1 MSDCAVLGCKPEP
14 GASVHCLPKN
24 PALRQ
29 KWMDFINGHR
39 SSRPS
44 NTEAAA
50 LCLRADVACQCSLP
64 AIRTVGTQL
73 SERRLVC
80 SRSVG
85 VQTKLPSAGAGV
97 GAAETRPAEQSKGGI
112 VSASQKAPPSPP
124 ITWTQPEIEDD
135 DHYVTVEESGETVSS
150 ESNGVAE
157 WLCPLCQKGQADRS
171 SLSRHLTEQHSVLP
185 SCVDKLLDIVVLKQ
199 AASGGETDKGAQ
211 KSADAESSQL
221 KHAEDI
227 SSDPC
232 QCSESSDATQ
242 TPGDKE
248 MEEERIMEE
257 EGDEAEPEAEGN
269 QLTGAKQ
276 QNATE
281 NAEIPDS
288 SEPSVSKNGVPA
300 ENNTQSF
307 KCNAC
312 LETFPSRTALS
323 VHYNSASHIQKMTTG
338 SAKQIGEND
347 PQTPSVPVLS
357 RPYISNKPYQ
367 CAICRVSYNHAITL
381 ESHMKS
387 VLHQSRSRNAG
398 IAAQAANGA
407 AVAASLGSSTTTAP
421 NDAVTTSA
429 SGTTQLVTTT
439 NCAAPGTLMVTTT
452 KDGEQIQTSQVA
464 PSLLT
469 SPVASAQAVSAFLTL
484 LTSSPSTLSHSLLP
498 SLFAAGAAS
507 GATVPQLVPQPQ
519 MVMPLILNGLQAQT
533 QQHQENQQGQL
544 LTQCVPFVGLSTGQQ
559 ALLTQRLSSLQ
570 NQWPS
575 AGAPVSAQSCLEEQN
590 QAIKCESE
598 RNRQDSEETVKEKV
612 SDQVKDITGDN
623 WTTENIKTEKLKEE
637 DSKELAQCPNIES
650 KVKVENSED
659 NGKAHRDSTTDGDS
673 STNQLDLEGD
683 KAASL
688 NLSPAGTEKSLR
700 SKNLS
705 PSASVPSNS
714 SLSPV
719 NLNLT
724 LSPDSTPRKSQSGTS
739 PCGSLGTPKSS
750 PITDALTNN
759 QTRSHCNAVG
769 SVQPD
774 LPVLSEF
781 QSEVLWAFFE
791 SRSEADAASPPH
803 EDCEALGREVGLSE
817 EEVRRWL
824 SQARHAKQRQR
835 AAEHLQSLVGFTR
848 HGQSS
853 DNDYDDEESSLIIAE
868 GEDETEATGSQAID
882 LSSTRGKHRQRD
894 LGKEGQGD
902 SCLTSDSE
910 NEVYTSVIVSD
921 EESQN
926 GSLREGPESP
936 AKDEA
941 QCEVSGDK
949 GSVGGKVLRSTT
961 VFLSDAE
968 DEYEDEEGGGGQRA
982 KRKKRK
988 GEFERDEVEV
998 KKERQDPDVDL
1009 ELEAQGDP
1017 PSSLSHNMDHPE
1029 IPAGALHSL
1038 PLSLAPFS
1046 TQFLSPYV
1054 LSLTPSVIGDGSKV
1068 PVFPNPPNITRF
1080 SSSLLSQSLS
1090 SHNQT
1095 SHYLSNGDDYE
1106 SALDLSMGK
1115 NSKSVSSSS
1124 SLADKIEVQK
1134 GQLLD
1139 GLGLRPTSKGLVVV
1153 QVKPESVTATPS
1165 INSSMSLVNCNNMTK
1180 SSIYM
1185 RTAEKMN
1192 SALLERERE
1201 REREKEREQEQQQ
1214 QQRKSKGKRYRD
1226 MRRSRTI
1233 IQAEQLDILY
1243 GCYFKDPNPGKHEF
1257 EQISEWVHLP
1267 KKVVQIWFQ
1276 NMRARE
1282 RKGEVRFISDG
1293 TLAAVGKPLIK
1304 FTWPLSKP
1312 IFSNKPPSNNT
1323 GYIATTP
1330 IVRTLMKTER
1340 EPVKE
1345 LGKPTVVKK
1354 MTPVPIKPKELV
1366 SSTTVS
1372 TVSSSASAVPK
1383 TKLETTSNIT
1393 MVKVSPKVNTP
1404 VLLTPPKD
1412 PVPIAPRPAHKRK
1425 LEEESEEEK
1434 TDEEKDNEN
1443 EMDGPGS
1450 TNRMVPKLPTTPI
1463 NNRPP
1468 SAAAMPQKQNGL
1480 NYWTPKVPIK
1490 INTLSREQLA
1500 LPTHPPARTIPPPP
1514 TPSIA
1519 PVSPNTPSS
1528 AKVASPSSPVVAKS
1542 SPTESRFL
1550 PHSSSRRPRTHLSC
1564 LQLSI
1569 LQSCYETCA
1578 HPNAME
1584 CEAIGTELNLP
1595 LKVVQIW
1602 FQNTRAKEKRWRLQ
1616 QEKMS
1621 PLSGGK
1627 VDMSSGSYLQYNA
1640 LKANRPILPKPV
1652 QLTVTEPPASPVPGQ
1667 PVPKETLTGRCDAC
1681 NVSFESRAAARA
1693 HVFSPRHLATLRTT
1707 NFGQPTTLVN
1717 KNGTGNGGPGSAVP
1731 GPHVPHSAPVT
1742 SSGAGSGG
1750 ERVIDSPPPT
1760 ATSNS

>member
-1 MSDCAVLGCKPEP
+1 M
-14 GASVHCLPKN
+14 
-24 PALRQ
+24 
-29 KWMDFINGHR
+29 I
-39 SSRPS
+39 
-44 NTEAAA
+44 
-50 LCLRADVACQCSLP
+50 
-64 AIRTVGTQL
+64 
-73 SERRLVC
+73 
-80 SRSVG
+80 
-85 VQTKLPSAGAGV
+85 SAGHQAKV
-97 GAAETRPAEQSKGGI
+97 YNQQVKVYFYLGGC
-112 VSASQKAPPSPP
+112 SSSL
-124 ITWTQPEIEDD
+124 DL
-135 DHYVTVEESGETVSS
+135 EESGETVST

-157 WLCPLCQKGQADRS
+157 WLCPLCQKGQTDRS
-171 SLSRHLTEQHSVLP
+171 SLSLHLTEQHSVLP
-185 SCVDKLLDIVVLKQ
+185 SCVDKLLDIAVLKQ
-199 AASGGETDKGAQ
+199 CASGGEKDKSSL
-211 KSADAESSQL
+211 KSLGAESSQL
-221 KHAEDI
+221 KHAEDVR
-227 SSDPC
+227 SDPC
-232 QCSESSDATQ
+232 QSSESSDATQ
-242 TPGDKE
+242 TLGDKE
-248 MEEERIMEE
+248 MEKARIMER
-257 EGDEAEPEAEGN
+257 EGGKAEPEPEEEGN
-269 QLTGAKQ
+269 QLTGA
-276 QNATE
+276 TE
-281 NAEIPDS
+281 NIEIPDA
-288 SEPSVSKNGVPA
+288 SEKSVGKNGVPA
-300 ENNTQSF
+300 DNNTQSF

-312 LETFPSRTALS
+312 LETFPGKTALK
-323 VHYNSASHIQKMTTG
+323 VHYNSASHIQRMTSG
-338 SAKQIGEND
+338 SAKQGGDID
-347 PQTPSVPVLS
+347 PPSVPVLP

-367 CAICRVSYNHAITL
+367 CATCRVSYNHAITL

-387 VLHQSRSRNAG
+387 VLHQTRSRNAG
-398 IAAQAANGA
+398 IVAHAANS
-407 AVAASLGSSTTTAP
+407 AVDAASLGGTATSAL
-421 NDAVTTSA
+421 NTVVTTSG
-429 SGTTQLVTTT
+429 SGTSQLVTTT
-439 NCAAPGTLMVTTT
+439 NCAAPGTVMVTTS

-498 SLFAAGAAS
+498 SLFAASAAPGAA
-507 GATVPQLVPQPQ
+507 VPQLVPQPQ

-533 QQHQENQQGQL
+533 QQHQDNQQGQL
-544 LTQCVPFVGLSTGQQ
+544 LTQCVPFVGLSTAQQ
-559 ALLTQRLSSLQ
+559 ALLTQRLNSLQ

-575 AGAPVSAQSCLEEQN
+575 AGVPTNIQPCLEERKQTT
-590 QAIKCESE
+590 KCEREQE
-598 RNRQDSEETVKEKV
+598 RQGSDETVEEKF
-612 SDQVKDITGDN
+612 SDQIKDRNN
-623 WTTENIKTEKLKEE
+623 WTTENIKTDKLED
-637 DSKELAQCPNIES
+637 DSKYSAQFPNIES
-650 KVKVENSED
+650 KAKVENNGD
-659 NGKAHRDSTTDGDS
+659 NGKALGDSTTDGDS
-673 STNQLDLEGD
+673 LTNQLDLEGD

-688 NLSPAGTEKSLR
+688 CLSPAGTDKSLR
-700 SKNLS
+700 NKNLS

-714 SLSPV
+714 SLSPL

-724 LSPDSTPRKSQSGTS
+724 LSPDSTPQKSQSGTS

-750 PITDALTNN
+750 PSTNALTNN
-759 QTRSHCNAVG
+759 QTRPHCNAMG
-769 SVQPD
+769 SIYPD

-835 AAEHLQSLVGFTR
+835 ATELEHLRRLAGFTG
-848 HGQSS
+848 HAQSS

-868 GEDETEATGSQAID
+868 GDDDVEASGSQAID
-882 LSSTRGKHRQRD
+882 LSSTRGKRRQKD
-894 LGKEGQGD
+894 LGREGQGD

-941 QCEVSGDK
+941 QWEVHGDK
-949 GSVGGKVLRSTT
+949 GSAGGKVLRSTT

-968 DEYEDEEGGGGQRA
+968 DEYEDEEGGGAQRA

-1009 ELEAQGDP
+1009 ELDAQGDP
-1017 PSSLSHNMDHPE
+1017 PSSQSHAE
-1029 IPAGALHSL
+1029 IPTSALHSL

-1054 LSLTPSVIGDGSKV
+1054 LSLTPTVVDGSKV
-1068 PVFPNPPNITRF
+1068 PIFPNPPTITRF

-1090 SHNQT
+1090 SHSQS
-1095 SHYLSNGDDYE
+1095 SHYLSNGGDCE

-1115 NSKSVSSSS
+1115 NNSKSASSSS
-1124 SLADKIEVQK
+1124 SLADKIAAQK

-1153 QVKPESVTATPS
+1153 QVKPEPITSMS
-1165 INSSMSLVNCNNMTK
+1165 SSNSSMSLVNCNNMTK

-1185 RTAEKMN
+1185 RAAEKMN
-1192 SALLERERE
+1192 ATLLE
-1201 REREKEREQEQQQ
+1201 REREKEREQEQ

-1312 IFSNKPPSNNT
+1312 IFSNKPAPNNT
-1323 GYIATTP
+1323 GCITTAP
-1330 IVRTLMKTER
+1330 IVRTLIKTER
-1340 EPVKE
+1340 EPVKD
-1345 LGKPTVVKK
+1345 LGKPAVVKK
-1354 MTPVPIKPKELV
+1354 IAPVPIKPKEVV
-1366 SSTTVS
+1366 SSTNVS
-1372 TVSSSASAVPK
+1372 PVSSSTTAVPK
-1383 TKLETTSNIT
+1383 TKLETTSNVT
-1393 MVKVSPKVNTP
+1393 MVKVAPKVNTP
-1404 VLLTPPKD
+1404 VLLAPPKD
-1412 PVPIAPRPAHKRK
+1412 PIPIAPRPAQKRK

-1434 TDEEKDNEN
+1434 TDEEKDSEN
-1443 EMDGPGS
+1443 EMGPGLGV

-1463 NNRPP
+1463 HNRPP
-1468 SAAAMPQKQNGL
+1468 ATTVVPQKQNGL

-1500 LPTHPPARTIPPPP
+1500 LPTHTSPRTIPPPP

-1528 AKVASPSSPVVAKS
+1528 AKVASPSTPVVAKS
-1542 SPTESRFL
+1542 SPTESSFL

-1652 QLTVTEPPASPVPGQ
+1652 QLTVTEPQASPMAGQ

-1681 NVSFESRAAARA
+1681 NISFESRAAARA

-1717 KNGTGNGGPGSAVP
+1717 KNGTGNGGPGSVVP
-1731 GPHVPHSAPVT
+1731 GSQVPHSTLVT
-1742 SSGAGSGG
+1742 SSG
-1750 ERVIDSPPPT
+1750 EMVIESPPPT

>member
-1 MSDCAVLGCKPEP
+1 M
-14 GASVHCLPKN
+14 
-24 PALRQ
+24 Q
-29 KWMDFINGHR
+29 
-39 SSRPS
+39 
-44 NTEAAA
+44 
-50 LCLRADVACQCSLP
+50 
-64 AIRTVGTQL
+64 
-73 SERRLVC
+73 
-80 SRSVG
+80 
-85 VQTKLPSAGAGV
+85 
-97 GAAETRPAEQSKGGI
+97 
-112 VSASQKAPPSPP
+112 
-124 ITWTQPEIEDD
+124 
-135 DHYVTVEESGETVSS
+135 EESGETVSS
-150 ESNGVAE
+150 ESNGVAD
-157 WLCPLCQKGQADRS
+157 WLCPLCQQGQTDKS
-171 SLSRHLTEQHSVLP
+171 SLSLHLTEQHSVLP
-185 SCVDKLLDIVVLKQ
+185 SCVDRLLDIAVLKQ
-199 AASGGETDKGAQ
+199 AGSGAKVDKGAQ
-211 KSADAESSQL
+211 KSSDAEYQQL
-221 KHAEDI
+221 KYTEVI
-227 SSDPC
+227 GLDPC
-232 QCSESSDATQ
+232 QSSETSETIQALA
-242 TPGDKE
+242 DKE
-248 MEEERIMEE
+248 MEEERINEQEGGEVESESEE
-257 EGDEAEPEAEGN
+257 ARMQIAG
-269 QLTGAKQ
+269 TKQ

-281 NAEIPDS
+281 NTEITDFI
-288 SEPSVSKNGVPA
+288 EKSVANNDVLA

-312 LETFPSRTALS
+312 LESFTSRTALC
-323 VHYNSASHIQKMTTG
+323 VHYNSASHIQRMTSG
-338 SAKQIGEND
+338 SAKQGVVSD
-347 PQTPSVPVLS
+347 PQASSVPVLS
-357 RPYISNKPYQ
+357 RPYITNKPYQ

-387 VLHQSRSRNAG
+387 VLHQTRSRNAG
-398 IAAQAANGA
+398 IVAHAANN
-407 AVAASLGSSTTTAP
+407 AVAPAGVGSSTTSAT
-421 NDAVTTSA
+421 NAVVNTSG
-429 SGTTQLVTTT
+429 SGTSQLVTTT
-439 NCAAPGTLMVTTT
+439 NCAAAAGTVMMTTT
-452 KDGEQIQTSQVA
+452 KEGEQIQTSQVA

-484 LTSSPSTLSHSLLP
+484 LTSSPNTLSHPLLP
-498 SLFAAGAAS
+498 SLFTTGGAPAA
-507 GATVPQLVPQPQ
+507 TTPQLVPQPQ

-544 LTQCVPFVGLSTGQQ
+544 LTQCVPFVGLSTTQQ
-559 ALLTQRLSSLQ
+559 AVLTQRLNSLQ

-575 AGAPVSAQSCLEEQN
+575 AGLPTNTQPSSEEQK
-590 QAIKCESE
+590 QALKCEKEQE
-598 RNRQDSEETVKEKV
+598 RKDSEETIQERV
-612 SDQVKDITGDN
+612 SAQIKDRDN
-623 WTTENIKTEKLKEE
+623 WATENIKQEKPKEK
-637 DSKELAQCPNIES
+637 DGKEFSQCPNIES
-650 KVKVENSED
+650 KVKVENNED
-659 NGKAHRDSTTDGDS
+659 CGKAHGDSTTDGDS
-673 STNQLDLEGD
+673 STDHLDLEGD

-688 NLSPAGTEKSLR
+688 NLSPVGTEKSLHT
-700 SKNLS
+700 NNVS

-724 LSPDSTPRKSQSGTS
+724 LSPDSTPQKSQSGTS
-739 PCGSLGTPKSS
+739 PHGCFGTPKSS
-750 PITDALTNN
+750 PNKHALTCN
-759 QTRSHCNAVG
+759 QTQSHFNTMGAIY
-769 SVQPD
+769 PD

-817 EEVRRWL
+817 EEVRQWL
-824 SQARHAKQRQR
+824 SQARHAKQRQK
-835 AAEHLQSLVGFTR
+835 AADSEHLPGLTM
-848 HGQSS
+848 HAQSS

-868 GEDETEATGSQAID
+868 GEDDAEASGSQAID
-882 LSSTRGKHRQRD
+882 LSSTSRKRRQRD
-894 LGKEGQGD
+894 FGRDCQGD

-910 NEVYTSVIVSD
+910 NEVYTSVIMSD

-926 GSLREGPESP
+926 GSFREGPESP
-936 AKDEA
+936 DKAEA
-941 QCEVSGDK
+941 QRETHCDK

-968 DEYEDEEGGGGQRA
+968 DEYEDEESGGCQKA

-988 GEFERDEVEV
+988 GDFERDDMEI
-998 KKERQDPDVDL
+998 KKERQDSDVDL

-1017 PSSLSHNMDHPE
+1017 PSSQSHSVDHCE
-1029 IPAGALHSL
+1029 IPTSALHSL
-1038 PLSLAPFS
+1038 PLSLTPFS
-1046 TQFLSPYV
+1046 TRFLSPYV
-1054 LSLTPSVIGDGSKV
+1054 LSVSPSVVGDGNKL
-1068 PVFPNPPNITRF
+1068 PVFPSPPIITRF

-1090 SHNQT
+1090 SHNQP
-1095 SHYLSNGDDYE
+1095 SHYLSNGGDCE

-1115 NSKSVSSSS
+1115 NNSKSASSST
-1124 SLADKIEVQK
+1124 LADKIAAQK

-1153 QVKPESVTATPS
+1153 QVKPESLAGMPS
-1165 INSSMSLVNCNNMTK
+1165 SNSSMGLVNCNNMTK
-1180 SSIYM
+1180 SSIYV
-1185 RTAEKMN
+1185 RAAEKMN
-1192 SALLERERE
+1192 ATLLERERE
-1201 REREKEREQEQQQ
+1201 NEREKEKEREQEQ

-1312 IFSNKPPSNNT
+1312 IFSNKPASNNT
-1323 GYIATTP
+1323 GCVTATP
-1330 IVRTLMKTER
+1330 IVRTPLKTE
-1340 EPVKE
+1340 KE
-1345 LGKPTVVKK
+1345 LGKPPVMKK
-1354 MTPVPIKPKELV
+1354 ITPVPIKPKELV
-1366 SSTTVS
+1366 SSTVVS
-1372 TVSSSASAVPK
+1372 PVSSSASAVPK
-1383 TKLETTSNIT
+1383 TKLETTSNVT
-1393 MVKVSPKVNTP
+1393 MVKVAPKVNTP
-1404 VLLTPPKD
+1404 VLLAPPKD
-1412 PVPIAPRPAHKRK
+1412 PVPIAPRPSQKRK

-1434 TDEEKDNEN
+1434 TDEERDNEN
-1443 EMDGPGS
+1443 EMGSGPGI

-1463 NNRPP
+1463 NNRP
-1468 SAAAMPQKQNGL
+1468 SATAVVPQKQNGL
-1480 NYWTPKVPIK
+1480 NYWTSKVPIK

-1500 LPTHPPARTIPPPP
+1500 LPTHTPPRTIHPPP

-1519 PVSPNTPSS
+1519 PVSPNTPNS
-1528 AKVASPSSPVVAKS
+1528 AKVASPSTPVIAKS
-1542 SPTESRFL
+1542 SPTESSFL

-1584 CEAIGTELNLP
+1584 CEAIGTELGLP

-1621 PLSGGK
+1621 PLSGEK
-1627 VDMSSGSYLQYNA
+1627 VDMSSATYLQYNA

-1652 QLTVTEPPASPVPGQ
+1652 QLTVTHPPASTVAGQ

-1707 NFGQPTTLVN
+1707 NFGQPTTLIT
-1717 KNGTGNGGPGSAVP
+1717 KNGTGNDGPGSALTSSQVA
-1731 GPHVPHSAPVT
+1731 HSIPVT
-1742 SSGAGSGG
+1742 SSGSGG
-1750 ERVIDSPPPT
+1750 EMVIESPPPT

>member
-1 MSDCAVLGCKPEP
+1 M
-14 GASVHCLPKN
+14 
-24 PALRQ
+24 Q
-29 KWMDFINGHR
+29 
-39 SSRPS
+39 
-44 NTEAAA
+44 
-50 LCLRADVACQCSLP
+50 
-64 AIRTVGTQL
+64 
-73 SERRLVC
+73 
-80 SRSVG
+80 
-85 VQTKLPSAGAGV
+85 
-97 GAAETRPAEQSKGGI
+97 
-112 VSASQKAPPSPP
+112 
-124 ITWTQPEIEDD
+124 
-135 DHYVTVEESGETVSS
+135 EESGETVSS
-150 ESNGVAE
+150 ESNGVEE
-157 WLCPLCQKGQADRS
+157 WLCPLCQKDQTDRP
-171 SLSRHLTEQHSVLP
+171 SLSLHLTEQHSVLP
-185 SCVDKLLDIVVLKQ
+185 SCVDRLLDIAVLKQ
-199 AASGGETDKGAQ
+199 AAGGAGEDGGAQ
-211 KSADAESSQL
+211 RSADAEPSPL
-221 KHAEDI
+221 KLAEDG
-227 SSDPC
+227 SEP
-232 QCSESSDATQ
+232 ESSDATQ
-242 TPGDKE
+242 TPRDKE
-248 MEEERIMEE
+248 MEEERIMEQ
-257 EGDEAEPEAEGN
+257 EGVEAEPQPEEEGS

-276 QNATE
+276 LNATE
-281 NAEIPDS
+281 NTEIPDT
-288 SEPSVSKNGVPA
+288 SEKSAGKNSVPA
-300 ENNTQSF
+300 ENNSRSF

-323 VHYNSASHIQKMTTG
+323 VHYNSASHIQRMTTG
-338 SAKQIGEND
+338 SAKQGGDTD
-347 PQTPSVPVLS
+347 PPAASVPVLS

-367 CAICRVSYNHAITL
+367 CAVCRVSYNHAITL

-387 VLHQSRSRNAG
+387 VLHQTRSRNA
-398 IAAQAANGA
+398 ANS
-407 AVAASLGSSTTTAP
+407 AVASAGVGGSGPTAP
-421 NDAVTTSA
+421 NAVVSTSG
-429 SGTTQLVTTT
+429 SGSSQLVTTT
-439 NCAAPGTLMVTTT
+439 NSAAPGTVMVTTT
-452 KDGEQIQTSQVA
+452 KDAEQIQTPVA

-484 LTSSPSTLSHSLLP
+484 LTSSPNTLSHSLLP
-498 SLFAAGAAS
+498 SLFATGTAS
-507 GATVPQLVPQPQ
+507 GAAAHQLVPQPQ

-544 LTQCVPFVGLSTGQQ
+544 LTQCVPFVGLSTAQQ
-559 ALLTQRLSSLQ
+559 ALLTQRLNSLQ
-570 NQWPS
+570 SQWPS
-575 AGAPVSAQSCLEEQN
+575 AGVPTNMQPSLEEQK
-590 QAIKCESE
+590 QTVMCERDQE
-598 RNRQDSEETVKEKV
+598 RQGSEETEETVSTQIKDKEN
-612 SDQVKDITGDN
+612 GP
-623 WTTENIKTEKLKEE
+623 TEKLQEE
-637 DSKELAQCPNIES
+637 DSPEFAQCP
-650 KVKVENSED
+650 SED
-659 NGKAHRDSTTDGDS
+659 NRLKAENHEDHGKTHRESTTDGDRRAHQS
-673 STNQLDLEGD
+673 DLESD

-688 NLSPAGTEKSLR
+688 NLSPAGTERSLR
-700 SKNLS
+700 NNNLS

-714 SLSPV
+714 TLSPV
-719 NLNLT
+719 HLNLT
-724 LSPDSTPRKSQSGTS
+724 LSPDSTPQKSQAGTS
-739 PCGSLGTPKSS
+739 PCGSLCTPKSS
-750 PITDALTNN
+750 PSINALTNN
-759 QTRSHCNAVG
+759 QTRPHCNTVG
-769 SVQPD
+769 SMYPD
-774 LPVLSEF
+774 LPTLSEF

-824 SQARHAKQRQR
+824 SRARHAKQRQR
-835 AAEHLQSLVGFTR
+835 ATESDHLQGLAGFTR
-848 HGQSS
+848 QAQSS

-868 GEDETEATGSQAID
+868 GEDDAEASGSQAID
-882 LSSTRGKHRQRD
+882 LSRTRGKHRQRD
-894 LGKEGQGD
+894 LGREGQGD

-926 GSLREGPESP
+926 GSLRESPESP
-936 AKDEA
+936 AKGEA
-941 QCEVSGDK
+941 LREVHGDK
-949 GSVGGKVLRSTT
+949 GSAGGKVLRSTT

-982 KRKKRK
+982 SRKKRK
-988 GEFERDEVEV
+988 GAFERDEVEV

-1017 PSSLSHNMDHPE
+1017 PSALSHSMDHPE
-1029 IPAGALHSL
+1029 ISTSALHSL
-1038 PLSLAPFS
+1038 PLSLTHFS
-1046 TQFLSPYV
+1046 TQFVSPYV
-1054 LSLTPSVIGDGSKV
+1054 LSLTPSMVGEGNKV
-1068 PVFPNPPNITRF
+1068 PIFPNPPTITRF
-1080 SSSLLSQSLS
+1080 SNSLLSQSLC

-1095 SHYLSNGDDYE
+1095 SHYLSNGGDCE

-1115 NSKSVSSSS
+1115 NSSKSASASS
-1124 SLADKIEVQK
+1124 SLADKIAAQK

-1153 QVKPESVTATPS
+1153 QVKPEPVSAVPS
-1165 INSSMSLVNCNNMTK
+1165 SNTSMSLINCSNMTK
-1180 SSIYM
+1180 SSICM
-1185 RTAEKMN
+1185 RAAEKMN
-1192 SALLERERE
+1192 STFLE
-1201 REREKEREQEQQQ
+1201 REREKEKEREQEQ

-1312 IFSNKPPSNNT
+1312 IFSNKPAPNNT
-1323 GYIATTP
+1323 GCITTTP
-1330 IVRTLMKTER
+1330 IIRTLMKTER

-1345 LGKPTVVKK
+1345 LGKPAMVKK
-1354 MTPVPIKPKELV
+1354 LTPIPIKPKEVVCSAAV
-1366 SSTTVS
+1366 SP
-1372 TVSSSASAVPK
+1372 VSSSASAVPK
-1383 TKLETTSNIT
+1383 TKLETTSNVT
-1393 MVKVSPKVNTP
+1393 MVKVAPKVNAP
-1404 VLLTPPKD
+1404 VLLPPPKD

-1434 TDEEKDNEN
+1434 TDEERDNEN
-1443 EMDGPGS
+1443 EVGHGPGT
-1450 TNRMVPKLPTTPI
+1450 TNRMVPKLPSTPI

-1468 SAAAMPQKQNGL
+1468 PTTVVPQKQNGL

-1500 LPTHPPARTIPPPP
+1500 LPTHTPPRTIPPPP

-1528 AKVASPSSPVVAKS
+1528 AKVASPSTPVVAKS
-1542 SPTESRFL
+1542 SPSESSFL

-1652 QLTVTEPPASPVPGQ
+1652 QLTVTEPPASPVAGQ

-1731 GPHVPHSAPVT
+1731 GSQVPLSAPVT
-1742 SSGAGSGG
+1742 SSGPGG
-1750 ERVIDSPPPT
+1750 EMVIESPPQT
-1760 ATSNS
+1760 ATSSS

>member
-1 MSDCAVLGCKPEP
+1 M
-14 GASVHCLPKN
+14 
-24 PALRQ
+24 Q
-29 KWMDFINGHR
+29 
-39 SSRPS
+39 
-44 NTEAAA
+44 
-50 LCLRADVACQCSLP
+50 
-64 AIRTVGTQL
+64 
-73 SERRLVC
+73 
-80 SRSVG
+80 
-85 VQTKLPSAGAGV
+85 
-97 GAAETRPAEQSKGGI
+97 
-112 VSASQKAPPSPP
+112 
-124 ITWTQPEIEDD
+124 
-135 DHYVTVEESGETVSS
+135 EESGETLSS
-150 ESNGVAE
+150 ESNGVSE
-157 WLCPLCQKGQADRS
+157 WLCPLCQQGQTDRS
-171 SLSRHLTEQHSVLP
+171 SLSLHLTEQHSVLP
-185 SCVDKLLDIVVLKQ
+185 SCVDRLLDIAVLKLG
-199 AASGGETDKGAQ
+199 ASGGEEDKGAQ
-211 KSADAESSQL
+211 KSSDSESSQP
-221 KHAEDI
+221 KHAEDDVTSEPGQ
-227 SSDPC
+227 SSK
-232 QCSESSDATQ
+232 SSDATP
-242 TPGDKE
+242 TLVDKE
-248 MEEERIMEE
+248 MEEERIIEQGGVFPSSEPEE
-257 EGDEAEPEAEGN
+257 EGNE
-269 QLTGAKQ
+269 LTGAKR

-281 NAEIPDS
+281 NTEIPDA
-288 SEPSVSKNGVPA
+288 SEQSVGKNGVPA
-300 ENNTQSF
+300 ENNTRSF

-312 LETFPSRTALS
+312 LETFASRTALS
-323 VHYNSASHIQKMTTG
+323 VHYNSASHIQRMTTG
-338 SAKQIGEND
+338 FAESD
-347 PQTPSVPVLS
+347 PQFPSVPVLP
-357 RPYISNKPYQ
+357 RPFVSNKPYQ
-367 CAICRVSYNHAITL
+367 CAVCRVSYNHAITL

-387 VLHQSRSRNAG
+387 VLHQTRSRNAG
-398 IAAQAANGA
+398 IVAHAATST
-407 AVAASLGSSTTTAP
+407 VATAGLGGITPTAP
-421 NDAVTTSA
+421 NAVVSTPGSV
-429 SGTTQLVTTT
+429 STQLVTTT
-439 NCAAPGTLMVTTT
+439 NCAAPGTVMVTTT

-484 LTSSPSTLSHSLLP
+484 LTSSPNTLSHSLLP
-498 SLFAAGAAS
+498 SLFAAGAAP
-507 GATVPQLVPQPQ
+507 GAATHQLVPHPQ

-544 LTQCVPFVGLSTGQQ
+544 LTQCVPFVGLSTAQQ

-570 NQWPS
+570 SQWPS
-575 AGAPVSAQSCLEEQN
+575 AGLTTNVSQPCPEEQKQTINCEREQERQDSDETVEEEVSAQ
-590 QAIKCESE
+590 IK
-598 RNRQDSEETVKEKV
+598 DSDNKMTV
-612 SDQVKDITGDN
+612 N
-623 WTTENIKTEKLKEE
+623 NKTEKLKKE
-637 DSKELAQCPNIES
+637 DTKEAQCPNIEK
-650 KVKVENSED
+650 KVKAENSED
-659 NGKAHRDSTTDGDS
+659 NGETHRDSTTDGGR

-700 SKNLS
+700 NNSLS

-714 SLSPV
+714 TLSPV
-719 NLNLT
+719 HLNLT
-724 LSPDSTPRKSQSGTS
+724 LSPDSTPQKSQSGTS
-739 PCGSLGTPKSS
+739 PCGCLGTPKSS
-750 PITDALTNN
+750 PNTNALTNN
-759 QTRSHCNAVG
+759 QTRSHCSTIG
-769 SVQPD
+769 SIYSE

-791 SRSEADAASPPH
+791 SRSAADAASPPR

-817 EEVRRWL
+817 DEVRRWL
-824 SQARHAKQRQR
+824 SQARQAKRRQR
-835 AAEHLQSLVGFTR
+835 ATESDRLQSSAGFTR
-848 HGQSS
+848 HSQSS
-853 DNDYDDEESSLIIAE
+853 DYDDEESSLIIAE
-868 GEDETEATGSQAID
+868 GEDDAEASGSQAID
-882 LSSTRGKHRQRD
+882 LSSTRGKRRPRD
-894 LGKEGQGD
+894 LGVEGQGD

-921 EESQN
+921 EESQS
-926 GSLREGPESP
+926 GSVREGTESP
-936 AKDEA
+936 AKGEA
-941 QCEVSGDK
+941 LREVHADK

-968 DEYEDEEGGGGQRA
+968 DEYEDEEGGGGQRS

-1017 PSSLSHNMDHPE
+1017 PSSQFHLMDHPE
-1029 IPAGALHSL
+1029 IPTSALHSL
-1038 PLSLAPFS
+1038 PLSLSHFS

-1054 LSLTPSVIGDGSKV
+1054 LSLTPSMVGDGSKI
-1068 PVFPNPPNITRF
+1068 PVFPNPPTITRF
-1080 SSSLLSQSLS
+1080 SSSVLSPSLS

-1095 SHYLSNGDDYE
+1095 SHYLSNGGDCE

-1115 NSKSVSSSS
+1115 NSSKSASSSS
-1124 SLADKIEVQK
+1124 SLADKIAAQK

-1153 QVKPESVTATPS
+1153 QVKPESVGVMPS
-1165 INSSMSLVNCNNMTK
+1165 SNSSMSLVNCNNMKK

-1185 RTAEKMN
+1185 RSTEKMN
-1192 SALLERERE
+1192 KTLLEREQE
-1201 REREKEREQEQQQ
+1201 KEREKEKERDQDP
-1214 QQRKSKGKRYRD
+1214 QQRRAKGKRYRD

-1233 IQAEQLDILY
+1233 IQAEQLDVLY

-1323 GYIATTP
+1323 GCITTAP
-1330 IVRTLMKTER
+1330 IVRTLIKTER

-1345 LGKPTVVKK
+1345 LSKPVMVKK
-1354 MTPVPIKPKELV
+1354 VTPVPIKPKEVV
-1366 SSTTVS
+1366 SSTAVS
-1372 TVSSSASAVPK
+1372 PVSSSVSAVPK
-1383 TKLETTSNIT
+1383 TKLETTSNVT
-1393 MVKVSPKVNTP
+1393 MVKVAPKVNTP
-1404 VLLTPPKD
+1404 VLLAPPKD
-1412 PVPIAPRPAHKRK
+1412 PIPIAPRPAQKRK
-1425 LEEESEEEK
+1425 LEEESEEEE
-1434 TDEEKDNEN
+1434 TDEELED
-1443 EMDGPGS
+1443 EMGPGPGT

-1468 SAAAMPQKQNGL
+1468 AATVVPQKQNGL

-1500 LPTHPPARTIPPPP
+1500 LPTHVPPRTIPPPP

-1528 AKVASPSSPVVAKS
+1528 AKVASPSPSTPVVAKS
-1542 SPTESRFL
+1542 SPTESSYL

-1616 QEKMS
+1616 QEKLS

-1652 QLTVTEPPASPVPGQ
+1652 QLTITEPATSPVAGQ

-1731 GPHVPHSAPVT
+1731 GSQVSHSTPVT
-1742 SSGAGSGG
+1742 SSGG
-1750 ERVIDSPPPT
+1750 ERVIESPPPT

>member
-1 MSDCAVLGCKPEP
+1 MSGLHK
-14 GASVHCLPKN
+14 
-24 PALRQ
+24 
-29 KWMDFINGHR
+29 
-39 SSRPS
+39 
-44 NTEAAA
+44 
-50 LCLRADVACQCSLP
+50 
-64 AIRTVGTQL
+64 
-73 SERRLVC
+73 
-80 SRSVG
+80 
-85 VQTKLPSAGAGV
+85 
-97 GAAETRPAEQSKGGI
+97 
-112 VSASQKAPPSPP
+112 
-124 ITWTQPEIEDD
+124 
-135 DHYVTVEESGETVSS
+135 EESGEPVSS
-150 ESNGVAE
+150 DRNGGTE
-157 WLCPLCQKGQADRS
+157 WLCPLCQKVQTNRS
-171 SLSRHLTEQHSVLP
+171 SLSLHLTEQHSVLP
-185 SCVDKLLDIVVLKQ
+185 SCVNRLLDIADLKQ
-199 AASGGETDKGAQ
+199 GAKGGDEDKGAE
-211 KSADAESSQL
+211 KSSDAESSQL
-221 KHAEDI
+221 RPPEDVG
-227 SSDPC
+227 SDPI
-232 QCSESSDATQ
+232 QSSKSSDATQ
-242 TPGDKE
+242 TPADKE
-248 MEEERIMEE
+248 MEDERLMEQ
-257 EGDEAEPEAEGN
+257 EGGEAEPEEEGN
-269 QLTGAKQ
+269 QLTGAKR

-281 NAEIPDS
+281 NTENSDAGERS
-288 SEPSVSKNGVPA
+288 AGKNCAPT
-300 ENNTQSF
+300 ENNTRSF

-312 LETFPSRTALS
+312 LEMFPSRTALS
-323 VHYNSASHIQKMTTG
+323 VHYNSSSHIQRMTTG
-338 SAKQIGEND
+338 SAKPGGEND
-347 PQTPSVPVLS
+347 PQTPSVPILS

-367 CAICRVSYNHAITL
+367 CAVCRVSYNHAITL

-387 VLHQSRSRNAG
+387 VLHQTRSRNAG
-398 IAAQAANGA
+398 IAAANNTVGSA
-407 AVAASLGSSTTTAP
+407 GMGGGTPAPNAVVSSSGGGSSPLATTT
-421 NDAVTTSA
+421 T
-429 SGTTQLVTTT
+429 
-439 NCAAPGTLMVTTT
+439 CAAPVMVTTT
-452 KDGEQIQTSQVA
+452 KDGEQIPTSQVA

-498 SLFAAGAAS
+498 SLFAAGAAP
-507 GATVPQLVPQPQ
+507 GATTHQLVPQPQ
-519 MVMPLILNGLQAQT
+519 MVMPFILNGLQAQT
-533 QQHQENQQGQL
+533 QQHQDNQQGQL
-544 LTQCVPFVGLSTGQQ
+544 LTQCVPFVGLSTAQQ
-559 ALLTQRLSSLQ
+559 ALLTQRLNSLQ
-570 NQWPS
+570 SQWPS
-575 AGAPVSAQSCLEEQN
+575 VGVPTNTQPCPEEQKQTIKTEREQEKQDGEEAEEDKVSAQT
-590 QAIKCESE
+590 K
-598 RNRQDSEETVKEKV
+598 DSE
-612 SDQVKDITGDN
+612 N
-623 WTTENIKTEKLKEE
+623 WMTENIKTEKFHEE
-637 DSKELAQCPNIES
+637 DTKDFTQCPNIES
-650 KVKVENSED
+650 KVKAENNED
-659 NGKAHRDSTTDGDS
+659 KGKAQRDITTDGDC

-700 SKNLS
+700 NNSLS

-714 SLSPV
+714 TLSPV

-724 LSPDSTPRKSQSGTS
+724 LSPDSTPQKSQSS

-750 PITDALTNN
+750 PSTNALTNN
-759 QTRSHCNAVG
+759 QTRPHCNTMG
-769 SVQPD
+769 SMYPD

-824 SQARHAKQRQR
+824 SRARHAKQRQR
-835 AAEHLQSLVGFTR
+835 ATDSYHKTGFTR
-848 HGQSS
+848 PGQSS

-868 GEDETEATGSQAID
+868 GEDEAEASGSQAID
-882 LSSTRGKHRQRD
+882 LSSTRGKRRQRD
-894 LGKEGQGD
+894 LGREGQGD

-936 AKDEA
+936 AKGEA
-941 QCEVSGDK
+941 QREVHMEK
-949 GSVGGKVLRSTT
+949 GLAGGKVLRSTT

-968 DEYEDEEGGGGQRA
+968 DEYEEEEEEGGERA
-982 KRKKRK
+982 RRKKRK

-1017 PSSLSHNMDHPE
+1017 PSSQSHLVDHRE

-1038 PLSLAPFS
+1038 PLSLTHFATP
-1046 TQFLSPYV
+1046 FLSPYV
-1054 LSLTPSVIGDGSKV
+1054 LSLTPSVVGDGNKV
-1068 PVFPNPPNITRF
+1068 PVFPNPPAITRF

-1090 SHNQT
+1090 SSQT
-1095 SHYLSNGDDYE
+1095 SHYLSNGGDCE
-1106 SALDLSMGK
+1106 AALDLSMGK
-1115 NSKSVSSSS
+1115 NSSKSASSSSSSS
-1124 SLADKIEVQK
+1124 SLADKIAAQK

-1153 QVKPESVTATPS
+1153 QVKPETVSAMPS
-1165 INSSMSLVNCNNMTK
+1165 SNSSMSLVNCNNMTK
-1180 SSIYM
+1180 SNIYM
-1185 RTAEKMN
+1185 RAAEKMN
-1192 SALLERERE
+1192 TTLLERERE
-1201 REREKEREQEQQQ
+1201 KEREKEKEREQEQQQ

-1312 IFSNKPPSNNT
+1312 IFSNKPTSNNT
-1323 GYIATTP
+1323 SCITTTP

-1340 EPVKE
+1340 ESVKE

-1354 MTPVPIKPKELV
+1354 ITPVPIKPKEV
-1366 SSTTVS
+1366 I
-1372 TVSSSASAVPK
+1372 SSAAASPVGSAPSAVPK
-1383 TKLETTSNIT
+1383 TKLETTSSVT
-1393 MVKVSPKVNTP
+1393 MVKVTPKVSTP
-1404 VLLTPPKD
+1404 VLLAPPKD
-1412 PVPIAPRPAHKRK
+1412 PIPIAPRPAQKRK

-1434 TDEEKDNEN
+1434 TDEERDNEN
-1443 EMDGPGS
+1443 EMGPGPGT

-1468 SAAAMPQKQNGL
+1468 ATTVVPQKQNGL

-1500 LPTHPPARTIPPPP
+1500 LPTHTPPRTIPPPP

-1528 AKVASPSSPVVAKS
+1528 TKVASPTTPVMPKS
-1542 SPTESRFL
+1542 SPTESSFL

-1652 QLTVTEPPASPVPGQ
+1652 QLTVTEPSASPVAGQ

-1717 KNGTGNGGPGSAVP
+1717 KNGTGTSTPVPGSQA
-1731 GPHVPHSAPVT
+1731 SLSTPVT
-1742 SSGAGSGG
+1742 TSCPGG
-1750 ERVIDSPPPT
+1750 EMVMESPPPM

>member
-1 MSDCAVLGCKPEP
+1 
-14 GASVHCLPKN
+14 
-24 PALRQ
+24 
-29 KWMDFINGHR
+29 
-39 SSRPS
+39 
-44 NTEAAA
+44 
-50 LCLRADVACQCSLP
+50 
-64 AIRTVGTQL
+64 
-73 SERRLVC
+73 
-80 SRSVG
+80 
-85 VQTKLPSAGAGV
+85 
-97 GAAETRPAEQSKGGI
+97 
-112 VSASQKAPPSPP
+112 
-124 ITWTQPEIEDD
+124 
-135 DHYVTVEESGETVSS
+135 
-150 ESNGVAE
+150 
-157 WLCPLCQKGQADRS
+157 
-171 SLSRHLTEQHSVLP
+171 
-185 SCVDKLLDIVVLKQ
+185 
-199 AASGGETDKGAQ
+199 
-211 KSADAESSQL
+211 
-221 KHAEDI
+221 
-227 SSDPC
+227 
-232 QCSESSDATQ
+232 
-242 TPGDKE
+242 
-248 MEEERIMEE
+248 
-257 EGDEAEPEAEGN
+257 
-269 QLTGAKQ
+269 
-276 QNATE
+276 
-281 NAEIPDS
+281 
-288 SEPSVSKNGVPA
+288 
-300 ENNTQSF
+300 
-307 KCNAC
+307 
-312 LETFPSRTALS
+312 
-323 VHYNSASHIQKMTTG
+323 
-338 SAKQIGEND
+338 
-347 PQTPSVPVLS
+347 
-357 RPYISNKPYQ
+357 
-367 CAICRVSYNHAITL
+367 
-381 ESHMKS
+381 
-387 VLHQSRSRNAG
+387 
-398 IAAQAANGA
+398 
-407 AVAASLGSSTTTAP
+407 
-421 NDAVTTSA
+421 
-429 SGTTQLVTTT
+429 
-439 NCAAPGTLMVTTT
+439 MVTTT

-498 SLFAAGAAS
+498 SLFAASAAPGAA
-507 GATVPQLVPQPQ
+507 VPQLVPQPQ

-544 LTQCVPFVGLSTGQQ
+544 LTQCVPFVGLSTAQQ
-559 ALLTQRLSSLQ
+559 ALLTQRLNSLQ

-575 AGAPVSAQSCLEEQN
+575 AGVPTNMQPCLEEQK
-590 QAIKCESE
+590 QTVKCEREQE
-598 RNRQDSEETVKEKV
+598 RQSSDETVDEKF
-612 SDQVKDITGDN
+612 SDQLMDRNN
-623 WTTENIKTEKLKEE
+623 WTTENIKTDKCE
-637 DSKELAQCPNIES
+637 DSKDSAQCPNIEG
-650 KVKVENSED
+650 KVKVEKNED
-659 NGKAHRDSTTDGDS
+659 RRKAIGNSTTDGDS

-688 NLSPAGTEKSLR
+688 CLSPAGTDKSLR
-700 SKNLS
+700 NKNLS

-714 SLSPV
+714 SLSPL

-724 LSPDSTPRKSQSGTS
+724 LSPDSTPQKSQSGTS

-750 PITDALTNN
+750 PSTNALTNN
-759 QTRSHCNAVG
+759 QTRPLCNAMG
-769 SVQPD
+769 SIYPD
-774 LPVLSEF
+774 VPVLSEF

-791 SRSEADAASPPH
+791 SRSEADAASPPR

-824 SQARHAKQRQR
+824 SQARHAKRRQR
-835 AAEHLQSLVGFTR
+835 ASELEHLRRLAGFTR
-848 HGQSS
+848 HAQSS

-868 GEDETEATGSQAID
+868 GDDDVEASGSQAMD
-882 LSSTRGKHRQRD
+882 LSSTRGKRRQKD
-894 LGKEGQGD
+894 LGREGQGD

-926 GSLREGPESP
+926 GSVREGPESP

-941 QCEVSGDK
+941 PWEVHVDK

-968 DEYEDEEGGGGQRA
+968 DEYEDEEGGGAQRA

-988 GEFERDEVEV
+988 GEFELDEVEV

-1017 PSSLSHNMDHPE
+1017 PSSQSHAE
-1029 IPAGALHSL
+1029 IPTSALHSL

-1054 LSLTPSVIGDGSKV
+1054 LSLTPSLVDGNKL
-1068 PVFPNPPNITRF
+1068 PIFPNPPTITRF

-1090 SHNQT
+1090 SHSQT
-1095 SHYLSNGDDYE
+1095 SHYLSNGGDCE

-1115 NSKSVSSSS
+1115 NNSKSASSSS
-1124 SLADKIEVQK
+1124 SLADKIAAQK

-1153 QVKPESVTATPS
+1153 QVKPEPVTS
-1165 INSSMSLVNCNNMTK
+1165 MSSSNSSMSLNCNNMTK

-1185 RTAEKMN
+1185 RAAEKMN
-1192 SALLERERE
+1192 ATLLE
-1201 REREKEREQEQQQ
+1201 REREKEREQE

-1312 IFSNKPPSNNT
+1312 IFSNKPAPNNT
-1323 GYIATTP
+1323 GCITTAP
-1330 IVRTLMKTER
+1330 IVRTLIKTER

-1345 LGKPTVVKK
+1345 LGKLAVVKK
-1354 MTPVPIKPKELV
+1354 IAPIPIKPKEAV

-1372 TVSSSASAVPK
+1372 PVSSSATAVPK
-1383 TKLETTSNIT
+1383 TKLETTSNVT
-1393 MVKVSPKVNTP
+1393 MVKVAPKVNTP
-1404 VLLTPPKD
+1404 VLLAPPKD
-1412 PVPIAPRPAHKRK
+1412 PIPIAPRPAQKRK

-1434 TDEEKDNEN
+1434 TDEEKDSEN
-1443 EMDGPGS
+1443 EMGPGPGV

-1463 NNRPP
+1463 HNRPP
-1468 SAAAMPQKQNGL
+1468 ATTVVPQKQNGL

-1500 LPTHPPARTIPPPP
+1500 LPTHTPPRTIPPPP

-1528 AKVASPSSPVVAKS
+1528 AKVASPSTPVVAKS
-1542 SPTESRFL
+1542 SPTESSFL

-1652 QLTVTEPPASPVPGQ
+1652 QLTVTEPPASAVAGQ

-1681 NVSFESRAAARA
+1681 NISFESRAAARA

-1717 KNGTGNGGPGSAVP
+1717 KNGTGNGGPGSVVP
-1731 GPHVPHSAPVT
+1731 GSQVPQSTLVT
-1742 SSGAGSGG
+1742 GSG
-1750 ERVIDSPPPT
+1750 EMVIESPPPT

>member
-1 MSDCAVLGCKPEP
+1 ME
-14 GASVHCLPKN
+14 
-24 PALRQ
+24 
-29 KWMDFINGHR
+29 
-39 SSRPS
+39 
-44 NTEAAA
+44 
-50 LCLRADVACQCSLP
+50 
-64 AIRTVGTQL
+64 
-73 SERRLVC
+73 
-80 SRSVG
+80 
-85 VQTKLPSAGAGV
+85 
-97 GAAETRPAEQSKGGI
+97 
-112 VSASQKAPPSPP
+112 
-124 ITWTQPEIEDD
+124 ED
-135 DHYVTVEESGETVSS
+135 
-150 ESNGVAE
+150 
-157 WLCPLCQKGQADRS
+157 RI
-171 SLSRHLTEQHSVLP
+171 TEQ
-185 SCVDKLLDIVVLKQ
+185 
-199 AASGGETDKGAQ
+199 
-211 KSADAESSQL
+211 
-221 KHAEDI
+221 
-227 SSDPC
+227 
-232 QCSESSDATQ
+232 
-242 TPGDKE
+242 
-248 MEEERIMEE
+248 
-257 EGDEAEPEAEGN
+257 EGDEAQPETEEEGN

-276 QNATE
+276 QSANEITE
-281 NAEIPDS
+281 TPDA
-288 SEPSVSKNGVPA
+288 SEKSVSKNGVPA
-300 ENNTQSF
+300 ETNTQSF

-323 VHYNSASHIQKMTTG
+323 VHYNSASHIQRMTTG
-338 SAKQIGEND
+338 SAKQGGEND
-347 PQTPSVPVLS
+347 PQTLSVPVLS

-398 IAAQAANGA
+398 IVAHGANS
-407 AVAASLGSSTTTAP
+407 AVATASLGVSTTAP
-421 NDAVTTSA
+421 NSIATTSA
-429 SGTTQLVTTT
+429 SGTSQLVTTT
-439 NCAAPGTLMVTTT
+439 TCATPGTLMVTTT

-484 LTSSPSTLSHSLLP
+484 LTSSPNTLSHSLLP
-498 SLFAAGAAS
+498 SLFAAGAAP
-507 GATVPQLVPQPQ
+507 GAAVPQLVPQPQ

-544 LTQCVPFVGLSTGQQ
+544 LTQCVPFVGLSTAQQ
-559 ALLTQRLSSLQ
+559 ALLTQRLNSLQ
-570 NQWPS
+570 NQWPP
-575 AGAPVSAQSCLEEQN
+575 AGIPTSIQPSPEEQK
-590 QAIKCESE
+590 QTIKCEREQES
-598 RNRQDSEETVKEKV
+598 QDSEETVNEKD
-612 SDQVKDITGDN
+612 SDKIKDRNN
-623 WTTENIKTEKLKEE
+623 WTTENIKTEKLKQE
-637 DSKELAQCPNIES
+637 DSKEFTQYPNKES
-650 KVKVENSED
+650 KVKVENNED

-688 NLSPAGTEKSLR
+688 SLSPAGTEKSPQN
-700 SKNLS
+700 KNLS

-714 SLSPV
+714 SLSPI

-724 LSPDSTPRKSQSGTS
+724 LSPDSTPQKSQSGTS

-750 PITDALTNN
+750 PSTNALTNH
-759 QTRSHCNAVG
+759 QTRSRCTTMGCIH
-769 SVQPD
+769 PD

-824 SQARHAKQRQR
+824 SQARYAKQRKR
-835 AAEHLQSLVGFTR
+835 AAELEHLQGLVGFTR
-848 HGQSS
+848 HVQSS

-868 GEDETEATGSQAID
+868 GEDDAEASGSQAID

-926 GSLREGPESP
+926 GSLREGPGSP

-941 QCEVSGDK
+941 QWEVQGDK
-949 GSVGGKVLRSTT
+949 GPVGGKVLRSTT

-968 DEYEDEEGGGGQRA
+968 DEYEDEEGGRA

-988 GEFERDEVEV
+988 REFERDEVEV

-1017 PSSLSHNMDHPE
+1017 PSSLSHVLDHPE
-1029 IPAGALHSL
+1029 IPTGALHSL

-1054 LSLTPSVIGDGSKV
+1054 LSLTPSVVGDGSKV
-1068 PVFPNPPNITRF
+1068 PIFPNPPTITRF

-1090 SHNQT
+1090 SHQT
-1095 SHYLSNGDDYE
+1095 HYLSNGDDCE

-1115 NSKSVSSSS
+1115 NNSKSASSSL
-1124 SLADKIEVQK
+1124 SLADKIAAQK

-1153 QVKPESVTATPS
+1153 QVKPESAIAMAS
-1165 INSSMSLVNCNNMTK
+1165 SKSSMSLVNCNSMTK

-1185 RTAEKMN
+1185 RAAEKMN
-1192 SALLERERE
+1192 STILE
-1201 REREKEREQEQQQ
+1201 REREKEKEQEQ

-1312 IFSNKPPSNNT
+1312 IFSNKPPPNNIGCIT
-1323 GYIATTP
+1323 TTP

-1345 LGKPTVVKK
+1345 LGKPAVVKK
-1354 MTPVPIKPKELV
+1354 MTPVPIKPKEVV

-1372 TVSSSASAVPK
+1372 AVSSSASAVPK

-1393 MVKVSPKVNTP
+1393 TVKVAPKVNTP
-1404 VLLTPPKD
+1404 ILLVPPKD
-1412 PVPIAPRPAHKRK
+1412 PIPIAPRPAQKRK

-1443 EMDGPGS
+1443 EMGPGPGT

-1463 NNRPP
+1463 NNRLP
-1468 SAAAMPQKQNGL
+1468 ATTGLPQKQNGL

-1500 LPTHPPARTIPPPP
+1500 LPTHLPPRTIPPPP

-1519 PVSPNTPSS
+1519 PVSPNTPNS
-1528 AKVASPSSPVVAKS
+1528 AKVASPSTPVIAKS
-1542 SPTESRFL
+1542 SPTESSFL

-1584 CEAIGTELNLP
+1584 CEAIGTELSLP

-1616 QEKMS
+1616 QEKMVS
-1621 PLSGGK
+1621 WQVEVLYSIGSQPGVLK
-1627 VDMSSGSYLQYNA
+1627 LVISS
-1640 LKANRPILPKPV
+1640 K
-1652 QLTVTEPPASPVPGQ
+1652 
-1667 PVPKETLTGRCDAC
+1667 
-1681 NVSFESRAAARA
+1681 
-1693 HVFSPRHLATLRTT
+1693 
-1707 NFGQPTTLVN
+1707 
-1717 KNGTGNGGPGSAVP
+1717 
-1731 GPHVPHSAPVT
+1731 
-1742 SSGAGSGG
+1742 
-1750 ERVIDSPPPT
+1750 
-1760 ATSNS
+1760 

>member
-1 MSDCAVLGCKPEP
+1 MPDWQ
-14 GASVHCLPKN
+14 H
-24 PALRQ
+24 
-29 KWMDFINGHR
+29 
-39 SSRPS
+39 
-44 NTEAAA
+44 
-50 LCLRADVACQCSLP
+50 
-64 AIRTVGTQL
+64 AISG
-73 SERRLVC
+73 
-80 SRSVG
+80 
-85 VQTKLPSAGAGV
+85 
-97 GAAETRPAEQSKGGI
+97 
-112 VSASQKAPPSPP
+112 
-124 ITWTQPEIEDD
+124 
-135 DHYVTVEESGETVSS
+135 EESGETVCS
-150 ESNGVAE
+150 ERNGVAE
-157 WLCPLCQKGQADRS
+157 WLCPLCQKGQPDRS
-171 SLSRHLTEQHSVLP
+171 SLSLHLNEQHSVLP
-185 SCVDKLLDIVVLKQ
+185 SCVDKLLDIAVLKQ
-199 AASGGETDKGAQ
+199 AASGVQEDKGAQ
-211 KSADAESSQL
+211 KVSDAESSQL
-221 KHAEDI
+221 KHAEDV

-232 QCSESSDATQ
+232 QSSESSDATQ
-242 TPGDKE
+242 TLADKE
-248 MEEERIMEE
+248 MEEERIMEQ
-257 EGDEAEPEAEGN
+257 EGGEAEPEEEGN
-269 QLTGAKQ
+269 PHTGAKQ

-281 NAEIPDS
+281 NTEIPHA
-288 SEPSVSKNGVPA
+288 SEKSVVKNGVPA
-300 ENNTQSF
+300 ENNTRSF

-312 LETFPSRTALS
+312 LESFPSRTALS
-323 VHYNSASHIQKMTTG
+323 VHYNSASHIQRMTTG
-338 SAKQIGEND
+338 SARQGAESNL
-347 PQTPSVPVLS
+347 PTPAVPVLS

-367 CAICRVSYNHAITL
+367 CAVCRVSYNHAITL

-387 VLHQSRSRNAG
+387 VLHQTRSRNAG
-398 IAAQAANGA
+398 IAAHAANSAGA
-407 AVAASLGSSTTTAP
+407 TAILRGG
-421 NDAVTTSA
+421 TTSA
-429 SGTTQLVTTT
+429 LNSVVTTGSGTSQLVT
-439 NCAAPGTLMVTTT
+439 NCAAPGTLMVTAANE
-452 KDGEQIQTSQVA
+452 GERIPTSQVA

-469 SPVASAQAVSAFLTL
+469 SPVASAQALSAFLTL
-484 LTSSPSTLSHSLLP
+484 LTSNPNTLSHSLLP
-498 SLFAAGAAS
+498 SLFAAGAAP
-507 GATVPQLVPQPQ
+507 GVTAPQLVPQPQ

-544 LTQCVPFVGLSTGQQ
+544 LTQCVPFVGLSPAQQ
-559 ALLTQRLSSLQ
+559 ALLTQRLNSLQ

-575 AGAPVSAQSCLEEQN
+575 AGLPTNIQPCLEEQM
-590 QAIKCESE
+590 QTVKCERE
-598 RNRQDSEETVKEKV
+598 QERQDSDETVVEKV
-612 SDQVKDITGDN
+612 SDQIKDRDNRTTKDIKAEKP
-623 WTTENIKTEKLKEE
+623 TEGS
-637 DSKELAQCPNIES
+637 SKELAQCCNKES
-650 KVKVENSED
+650 KVKVENNED
-659 NGKAHRDSTTDGDS
+659 NEKAHGDSTTDGDG

-700 SKNLS
+700 NNNLS

-714 SLSPV
+714 SFSPV

-724 LSPDSTPRKSQSGTS
+724 LSPDSTPQKSQSGTS
-739 PCGSLGTPKSS
+739 PCGSFGTPKSS
-750 PITDALTNN
+750 PSTNALTID
-759 QTRSHCNAVG
+759 QTRLHCNTMG
-769 SVQPD
+769 SIYPD
-774 LPVLSEF
+774 LPALSEF
-781 QSEVLWAFFE
+781 QSEVLWAFLE
-791 SRSEADAASPPH
+791 SRSEADAASPPR

-817 EEVRRWL
+817 EGVRRWL
-824 SQARHAKQRQR
+824 TQARHAKQRQR
-835 AAEHLQSLVGFTR
+835 ATELEHLAAFSRQNQG
-848 HGQSS
+848 S

-868 GEDETEATGSQAID
+868 GEDDAEASGSQAID
-882 LSSTRGKHRQRD
+882 LSSTRGKRKQRS
-894 LGKEGQGD
+894 LGRDGRGD

-926 GSLREGPESP
+926 GSYREGPESP

-941 QCEVSGDK
+941 QREVHGDK

-968 DEYEDEEGGGGQRA
+968 DEYEDEEGGAGQR
-982 KRKKRK
+982 RKRK
-988 GEFERDEVEV
+988 GEFEHDEVEV
-998 KKERQDPDVDL
+998 KKERLDPDVDL
-1009 ELEAQGDP
+1009 ELEAQADP
-1017 PSSLSHNMDHPE
+1017 PGSHSHLE

-1038 PLSLAPFS
+1038 PLSLTPFS

-1054 LSLTPSVIGDGSKV
+1054 LSLTPSLIGDGSKV
-1068 PVFPNPPNITRF
+1068 PIFPNPPTITRF
-1080 SSSLLSQSLS
+1080 SGSLLSQSLS

-1095 SHYLSNGDDYE
+1095 SHYLSNGDDCE

-1115 NSKSVSSSS
+1115 NNSKSASSSS
-1124 SLADKIEVQK
+1124 SLADKIAAQK

-1153 QVKPESVTATPS
+1153 QVKPESITAVPS
-1165 INSSMSLVNCNNMTK
+1165 SNSSMNLVNCCNMTK
-1180 SSIYM
+1180 STIYM
-1185 RTAEKMN
+1185 RAAEKMN
-1192 SALLERERE
+1192 TTLLERARE
-1201 REREKEREQEQQQ
+1201 KEREKEREQ

-1312 IFSNKPPSNNT
+1312 IFSNKSPPNNT
-1323 GYIATTP
+1323 GCITTTP

-1345 LGKPTVVKK
+1345 LGKPALLKK
-1354 MTPVPIKPKELV
+1354 IAPVPIKPKEVV
-1366 SSTTVS
+1366 SSTTAS
-1372 TVSSSASAVPK
+1372 PVSSSASAVPK
-1383 TKLETTSNIT
+1383 TKLETTSNVT
-1393 MVKVSPKVNTP
+1393 MVKVAPKVNSP
-1404 VLLTPPKD
+1404 VLLAPPKD
-1412 PVPIAPRPAHKRK
+1412 PIPIAPRPVLKRK

-1443 EMDGPGS
+1443 EMGPGPGT

-1463 NNRPP
+1463 NNRP
-1468 SAAAMPQKQNGL
+1468 SATNVVPQKQNGL

-1500 LPTHPPARTIPPPP
+1500 LPTHTPPRTIPPPP

-1519 PVSPNTPSS
+1519 PVSPNIPSS
-1528 AKVASPSSPVVAKS
+1528 AKVASPSTPVVAKS
-1542 SPTESRFL
+1542 SPTESSFL

-1652 QLTVTEPPASPVPGQ
+1652 QLTVTEPPASPVAGQ
-1667 PVPKETLTGRCDAC
+1667 PVPKETLTGHCDAC

-1707 NFGQPTTLVN
+1707 NFGQPTALVN
-1717 KNGTGNGGPGSAVP
+1717 KNGSGNSGPGSVAP
-1731 GPHVPHSAPVT
+1731 GSQVSLSSTGA

-1750 ERVIDSPPPT
+1750 EIIVELPPPT

>member
-1 MSDCAVLGCKPEP
+1 M
-14 GASVHCLPKN
+14 
-24 PALRQ
+24 Q
-29 KWMDFINGHR
+29 
-39 SSRPS
+39 
-44 NTEAAA
+44 
-50 LCLRADVACQCSLP
+50 
-64 AIRTVGTQL
+64 
-73 SERRLVC
+73 
-80 SRSVG
+80 
-85 VQTKLPSAGAGV
+85 
-97 GAAETRPAEQSKGGI
+97 
-112 VSASQKAPPSPP
+112 
-124 ITWTQPEIEDD
+124 
-135 DHYVTVEESGETVSS
+135 EESGEKLSS
-150 ESNGVAE
+150 ESNGAAE
-157 WLCPLCQKGQADRS
+157 WLCPLCQKGQPDRS
-171 SLSRHLTEQHSVLP
+171 SLSLHLTEQHSVLP
-185 SCVDKLLDIVVLKQ
+185 TCVDKLLDIAVLKQ
-199 AASGGETDKGAQ
+199 SASGGKEDKGAL
-211 KSADAESSQL
+211 KSSDAVLSQL
-221 KHAEDI
+221 KPTEDI

-232 QCSESSDATQ
+232 QSSESSDATQ
-242 TPGDKE
+242 TLGDKE
-248 MEEERIMEE
+248 MEEERIKEEGGEAEPQSEE
-257 EGDEAEPEAEGN
+257 EGN
-269 QLTGAKQ
+269 HFTGAKQ
-276 QNATE
+276 QNAAE
-281 NAEIPDS
+281 NTEIPDA
-288 SEPSVSKNGVPA
+288 SEKSVGKNGVPA
-300 ENNTQSF
+300 AYNTRSF

-323 VHYNSASHIQKMTTG
+323 VHYNSASHIQRMTTG
-338 SAKQIGEND
+338 SANQGGENE
-347 PQTPSVPVLS
+347 PLTPSVPVLS

-387 VLHQSRSRNAG
+387 VLHQTRSRNAG
-398 IAAQAANGA
+398 IVANAANS
-407 AVAASLGSSTTTAP
+407 AVATGGLGSSVTSAP
-421 NDAVTTSA
+421 NTAVSTSGN
-429 SGTTQLVTTT
+429 GTSQLVTTT

-452 KDGEQIQTSQVA
+452 KDGEQIQTTQVA

-484 LTSSPSTLSHSLLP
+484 LTSSPNTLSHSLLP
-498 SLFAAGAAS
+498 SLFAAGAAP
-507 GATVPQLVPQPQ
+507 GAAAPQLVPQPQ

-533 QQHQENQQGQL
+533 QQHPENQQGQL
-544 LTQCVPFVGLSTGQQ
+544 LTQCVPFVGLSTAQQ
-559 ALLTQRLSSLQ
+559 ALLTQRLNSLQ

-575 AGAPVSAQSCLEEQN
+575 AGVPTNMQPCLDEQKQS
-590 QAIKCESE
+590 IMSE
-598 RNRQDSEETVKEKV
+598 REQEKQDSDGAVEDKV
-612 SDQVKDITGDN
+612 SDQIKDRVKWI
-623 WTTENIKTEKLKEE
+623 TENIKIEKLEEE
-637 DSKELAQCPNIES
+637 DGREFAEGLNKES
-650 KVKVENSED
+650 KVKVEINVDS
-659 NGKAHRDSTTDGDS
+659 GKAHRDSTTDGDS
-673 STNQLDLEGD
+673 STNQMDLEGD

-688 NLSPAGTEKSLR
+688 NLSPAGPEKSLHNN
-700 SKNLS
+700 NLS
-705 PSASVPSNS
+705 PSASMPSNS
-714 SLSPV
+714 SLSPL

-724 LSPDSTPRKSQSGTS
+724 LSPDSTPQKSQSGTS

-750 PITDALTNN
+750 PSTNALTNN
-759 QTRSHCNAVG
+759 QTRPHCNAMT
-769 SVQPD
+769 SMYPD

-791 SRSEADAASPPH
+791 SRSEADAASPPR

-835 AAEHLQSLVGFTR
+835 ATELEHLRGFTR
-848 HGQSS
+848 FTGNTQNS
-853 DNDYDDEESSLIIAE
+853 DNDFDDEESSLIIAE
-868 GEDETEATGSQAID
+868 GEDDAEASGSQAID
-882 LSSTRGKHRQRD
+882 LSSTRGKRRQRD
-894 LGKEGQGD
+894 MGKEGQGD

-926 GSLREGPESP
+926 GSLREGHESP
-936 AKDEA
+936 AKDEM
-941 QCEVSGDK
+941 QREVHGDK

-968 DEYEDEEGGGGQRA
+968 DEYEDEEGGGGQRS

-1017 PSSLSHNMDHPE
+1017 PSSQSHSMDQ
-1029 IPAGALHSL
+1029 IPSGALHTL
-1038 PLSLAPFS
+1038 PLSLASFS

-1054 LSLTPSVIGDGSKV
+1054 LSLTPSMVRDGSKV
-1068 PVFPNPPNITRF
+1068 PVFPNPPTITRF

-1090 SHNQT
+1090 SHNPA
-1095 SHYLSNGDDYE
+1095 SHYLSNGGDCE

-1115 NSKSVSSSS
+1115 NSSKSASSSS
-1124 SLADKIEVQK
+1124 SLADKIAAQK

-1153 QVKPESVTATPS
+1153 QVKPESVTAMS
-1165 INSSMSLVNCNNMTK
+1165 SSNSSMSLVNCNNLTK

-1185 RTAEKMN
+1185 RAAEKMN
-1192 SALLERERE
+1192 ATLLERDQEK
-1201 REREKEREQEQQQ
+1201 EKEREQEQ

-1312 IFSNKPPSNNT
+1312 IFSNKPPGNNT
-1323 GYIATTP
+1323 GCITTTP

-1340 EPVKE
+1340 EHVKE
-1345 LGKPTVVKK
+1345 LGKPAMVKK
-1354 MTPVPIKPKELV
+1354 VTPVPIKPKDFV
-1366 SSTTVS
+1366 SSTAVS
-1372 TVSSSASAVPK
+1372 PVSSSASAVPK
-1383 TKLETTSNIT
+1383 TKLETSSNVT
-1393 MVKVSPKVNTP
+1393 MVKVAPKVTPP
-1404 VLLTPPKD
+1404 VLLPPKD
-1412 PVPIAPRPAHKRK
+1412 PIPIAPRPAQKRK
-1425 LEEESEEEK
+1425 LDEDSEEDN
-1434 TDEEKDNEN
+1434 TDEERDHEN
-1443 EMDGPGS
+1443 EMGPAPR
-1450 TNRMVPKLPTTPI
+1450 TANRMVPKLPSTPI
-1463 NNRPP
+1463 NNRP
-1468 SAAAMPQKQNGL
+1468 SATTVVPQKQNGL

-1500 LPTHPPARTIPPPP
+1500 LPTHTPPRTIPPPP

-1528 AKVASPSSPVVAKS
+1528 AKVASPSTPVVAKS
-1542 SPTESRFL
+1542 SPTESSFL
-1550 PHSSSRRPRTHLSC
+1550 THSSSRRPRTHLSC

-1652 QLTVTEPPASPVPGQ
+1652 QLTVTDPPASPVAGQ
-1667 PVPKETLTGRCDAC
+1667 SVPKETLTGRCDAC
-1681 NVSFESRAAARA
+1681 NISFESRAAARA

-1731 GPHVPHSAPVT
+1731 SSQVSHSTQVT

-1750 ERVIDSPPPT
+1750 EMVIELPT

>member
-1 MSDCAVLGCKPEP
+1 M
-14 GASVHCLPKN
+14 N
-24 PALRQ
+24 
-29 KWMDFINGHR
+29 
-39 SSRPS
+39 
-44 NTEAAA
+44 
-50 LCLRADVACQCSLP
+50 
-64 AIRTVGTQL
+64 
-73 SERRLVC
+73 SER
-80 SRSVG
+80 
-85 VQTKLPSAGAGV
+85 
-97 GAAETRPAEQSKGGI
+97 
-112 VSASQKAPPSPP
+112 
-124 ITWTQPEIEDD
+124 
-135 DHYVTVEESGETVSS
+135 
-150 ESNGVAE
+150 NGVAE
-157 WLCPLCQKGQADRS
+157 WLCPLCQKGQSDRS
-171 SLSRHLTEQHSVLP
+171 SLSIHLTEQHSVLP
-185 SCVDKLLDIVVLKQ
+185 SCVNKLLDIAVLKQ
-199 AASGGETDKGAQ
+199 AASGGEQDKGAA
-211 KSADAESSQL
+211 KSSDAESSQL
-221 KHAEDI
+221 KHAEDV
-227 SSDPC
+227 SSDCC
-232 QCSESSDATQ
+232 QSSESADATQ
-242 TPGDKE
+242 TLGDKE
-248 MEEERIMEE
+248 MEEERILEQ
-257 EGDEAEPEAEGN
+257 EGGEAEPEPEEEGN
-269 QLTGAKQ
+269 PVTGAKQ

-281 NAEIPDS
+281 NTEIPDAT
-288 SEPSVSKNGVPA
+288 EKSVGKNGVPA
-300 ENNTQSF
+300 ENNNTRSF

-312 LETFPSRTALS
+312 LESFPSRTALS
-323 VHYNSASHIQKMTTG
+323 VHYNSASHIQRMTTG
-338 SAKQIGEND
+338 SAKQAAESN
-347 PQTPSVPVLS
+347 PQTPSVPVLA

-367 CAICRVSYNHAITL
+367 CAVCRVSYNHAITL

-387 VLHQSRSRNAG
+387 VLHQTRSRNAG
-398 IAAQAANGA
+398 ISAHAANS
-407 AVAASLGSSTTTAP
+407 AVATAGLRSSTTSAP
-421 NDAVTTSA
+421 NTVVTTSG
-429 SGTTQLVTTT
+429 SVTSQLVTST
-439 NCAAPGTLMVTTT
+439 NCAAPGTLMVSTA
-452 KDGEQIQTSQVA
+452 KEGEQIPTSQVA

-484 LTSSPSTLSHSLLP
+484 LTSSPNTLSHSLLP
-498 SLFAAGAAS
+498 SVFAAGAAP
-507 GATVPQLVPQPQ
+507 GAAAPQLVPQPQ

-544 LTQCVPFVGLSTGQQ
+544 LTQCVPFVGLSTAQQ
-559 ALLTQRLSSLQ
+559 ALLTQRLNSLQ
-570 NQWPS
+570 SQWPS
-575 AGAPVSAQSCLEEQN
+575 AGVPTNIQPCPEEQKQN
-590 QAIKCESE
+590 IRSE
-598 RNRQDSEETVKEKV
+598 GEQERQGSNETVEEKV
-612 SDQVKDITGDN
+612 SDQNKDRHN
-623 WTTENIKTEKLKEE
+623 LTTENNKAEKSKEE
-637 DSKELAQCPNIES
+637 SCKEFAQCPNVES
-650 KVKVENSED
+650 KVKVEDNED
-659 NGKAHRDSTTDGDS
+659 NEKAHGDSTTDGDS
-673 STNQLDLEGD
+673 SANQLDLEGD

-688 NLSPAGTEKSLR
+688 NLSPARTEKSLR
-700 SKNLS
+700 NNNLS

-719 NLNLT
+719 NLHLT
-724 LSPDSTPRKSQSGTS
+724 LSPDSTPKKSQSGTS

-750 PITDALTNN
+750 LSTNALTNN
-759 QTRSHCNAVG
+759 QTRLHCNTMG
-769 SVQPD
+769 SMYPD

-817 EEVRRWL
+817 DEVRRWL
-824 SQARHAKQRQR
+824 TQARHAKHRQR
-835 AAEHLQSLVGFTR
+835 ATELEHLAGFTR
-848 HGQSS
+848 HSQGSE
-853 DNDYDDEESSLIIAE
+853 NDYDDEENSLIIAE
-868 GEDETEATGSQAID
+868 GDDDAEASGSQAID
-882 LSSTRGKHRQRD
+882 LSSTRGKRKQRD
-894 LGKEGQGD
+894 SGREGQGD

-926 GSLREGPESP
+926 GSLKEGPESP
-936 AKDEA
+936 PKDEA
-941 QCEVSGDK
+941 QRETHSDK

-968 DEYEDEEGGGGQRA
+968 DEYEDEEGGGEQRA
-982 KRKKRK
+982 KRKRRT
-988 GEFERDEVEV
+988 GEFEHEVEV
-998 KKERQDPDVDL
+998 KKERQDSDVDL

-1017 PSSLSHNMDHPE
+1017 PGSQSHTMDHTE

-1038 PLSLAPFS
+1038 PLSLTPFS

-1054 LSLTPSVIGDGSKV
+1054 LSLTPSLIGDGSKL
-1068 PVFPNPPNITRF
+1068 PVFPNPPTITRF

-1090 SHNQT
+1090 SHN
-1095 SHYLSNGDDYE
+1095 YLSNGDDCE

-1115 NSKSVSSSS
+1115 NNSKSASSST
-1124 SLADKIEVQK
+1124 SLADKIALQK

-1153 QVKPESVTATPS
+1153 QVKPEPITAIAS
-1165 INSSMSLVNCNNMTK
+1165 CNSNMSLVNCSNMAK

-1185 RTAEKMN
+1185 RATEKMN
-1192 SALLERERE
+1192 ATLLE
-1201 REREKEREQEQQQ
+1201 REREKEREKEKEREQES

-1312 IFSNKPPSNNT
+1312 IFSNKPAPNNSGCIT
-1323 GYIATTP
+1323 TTP
-1330 IVRTLMKTER
+1330 IVRTLIKTER

-1345 LGKPTVVKK
+1345 VGKPAVVKK
-1354 MTPVPIKPKELV
+1354 ITPVPIKPKEIV
-1366 SSTTVS
+1366 SSTATTVS
-1372 TVSSSASAVPK
+1372 PVSSSASAVPK

-1393 MVKVSPKVNTP
+1393 MVKVAPKVSAP
-1404 VLLTPPKD
+1404 VLVSPPKD
-1412 PVPIAPRPAHKRK
+1412 PVPIAPRPAQKRK
-1425 LEEESEEEK
+1425 REEESEEEK
-1434 TDEEKDNEN
+1434 TDEEKDNES
-1443 EMDGPGS
+1443 EMGPGPGT

-1463 NNRPP
+1463 NNRP
-1468 SAAAMPQKQNGL
+1468 SATTVVPQKQNGL

-1500 LPTHPPARTIPPPP
+1500 LPTHTPPRTIAPPP

-1528 AKVASPSSPVVAKS
+1528 AKVASPSTPVVAKS
-1542 SPTESRFL
+1542 SPTESSFL

-1652 QLTVTEPPASPVPGQ
+1652 QLTITEPPSSPVAGQ

-1707 NFGQPTTLVN
+1707 NFGQPTALVN
-1717 KNGTGNGGPGSAVP
+1717 KNGTGNSGPGSVAP
-1731 GPHVPHSAPVT
+1731 GSQVSLSTTVT
-1742 SSGAGSGG
+1742 SSGCGG
-1750 ERVIDSPPPT
+1750 EIVVELPPAT

>member
-1 MSDCAVLGCKPEP
+1 M
-14 GASVHCLPKN
+14 
-24 PALRQ
+24 Q
-29 KWMDFINGHR
+29 
-39 SSRPS
+39 
-44 NTEAAA
+44 
-50 LCLRADVACQCSLP
+50 
-64 AIRTVGTQL
+64 
-73 SERRLVC
+73 
-80 SRSVG
+80 
-85 VQTKLPSAGAGV
+85 
-97 GAAETRPAEQSKGGI
+97 
-112 VSASQKAPPSPP
+112 
-124 ITWTQPEIEDD
+124 
-135 DHYVTVEESGETVSS
+135 EESGETVTS
-150 ESNGVAE
+150 ESNGAAE
-157 WLCPLCQKGQADRS
+157 WLCPLCQKGQTDRP
-171 SLSRHLTEQHSVLP
+171 SLSGHLTEQHSVLP
-185 SCVDKLLDIVVLKQ
+185 SCVDNLLDIAVLKQ
-199 AASGGETDKGAQ
+199 GASGGKED
-211 KSADAESSQL
+211 KSALKSSGAESSQL
-221 KHAEDI
+221 QHPEDVG
-227 SSDPC
+227 SDPR
-232 QCSESSDATQ
+232 QSSESSDATQ
-242 TPGDKE
+242 TLGDKE
-248 MEEERIMEE
+248 MEEERIIEQ
-257 EGDEAEPEAEGN
+257 EGGEAEPEPEEEGN
-269 QLTGAKQ
+269 QLAGAKQ

-281 NAEIPDS
+281 NTEIPDA
-288 SEPSVSKNGVPA
+288 SEKSVDKNGVPA

-312 LETFPSRTALS
+312 LETFPGRTALK
-323 VHYNSASHIQKMTTG
+323 VHYNSASHIQRMTTG
-338 SAKQIGEND
+338 SAKQGGDVD
-347 PQTPSVPVLS
+347 PPAPSVPVLS
-357 RPYISNKPYQ
+357 RPYLSNKPYQ

-387 VLHQSRSRNAG
+387 VLHQTRSRNAG
-398 IAAQAANGA
+398 IAAHAANSA
-407 AVAASLGSSTTTAP
+407 IASASLGGTTISALNTV
-421 NDAVTTSA
+421 VTTSG
-429 SGTTQLVTTT
+429 SGTSQLVTTT

-484 LTSSPSTLSHSLLP
+484 LTSSPNTLSHSLLP
-498 SLFAAGAAS
+498 SLFAAGAAP
-507 GATVPQLVPQPQ
+507 GAAVPQLVPQPQ

-544 LTQCVPFVGLSTGQQ
+544 LTQCVPFVGLSTAQQ
-559 ALLTQRLSSLQ
+559 ALLTQRLNSLQ

-575 AGAPVSAQSCLEEQN
+575 AGVPTNIQPCVEEQK
-590 QAIKCESE
+590 QTLKCERE
-598 RNRQDSEETVKEKV
+598 QERQDSDDTVEEKV
-612 SDQVKDITGDN
+612 SDQ
-623 WTTENIKTEKLKEE
+623 TTENIKTEELKEE
-637 DSKELAQCPNIES
+637 DSKESAQCPNIEG
-650 KVKVENSED
+650 KVKVENNED
-659 NGKAHRDSTTDGDS
+659 NGKAHRDSTTDGDCS
-673 STNQLDLEGD
+673 PNQLDLEGD

-700 SKNLS
+700 NKNLS
-705 PSASVPSNS
+705 PSASVRSNS
-714 SLSPV
+714 SLSPL

-724 LSPDSTPRKSQSGTS
+724 LSPDSTPQKSQSGAS
-739 PCGSLGTPKSS
+739 PCGSVGTPKSS
-750 PITDALTNN
+750 PCTIALINN
-759 QTRSHCNAVG
+759 QTRPHCNAMG
-769 SVQPD
+769 SIYPD

-824 SQARHAKQRQR
+824 SQARHAKQRHR
-835 AAEHLQSLVGFTR
+835 ATELEHLQRLAGFTR
-848 HGQSS
+848 HAQSS
-853 DNDYDDEESSLIIAE
+853 DNDYDDEESSLVIAE
-868 GEDETEATGSQAID
+868 GDDDVDASGSQAID
-882 LSSTRGKHRQRD
+882 LSSTRGKRRKREM
-894 LGKEGQGD
+894 GREGQGD

-941 QCEVSGDK
+941 QWEIHGDK
-949 GSVGGKVLRSTT
+949 GSIGGKVLRSTT

-982 KRKKRK
+982 KRKKRS

-1017 PSSLSHNMDHPE
+1017 PSSQSHAE
-1029 IPAGALHSL
+1029 IPTSALHSL

-1046 TQFLSPYV
+1046 TQFLSPYI
-1054 LSLTPSVIGDGSKV
+1054 LSLTPSVVDGKI
-1068 PVFPNPPNITRF
+1068 PVFPNPPTITRF
-1080 SSSLLSQSLS
+1080 SGSLLSQSLS
-1090 SHNQT
+1090 SHSQT
-1095 SHYLSNGDDYE
+1095 SHYLSNGGDCE

-1115 NSKSVSSSS
+1115 NNSKSASSSS
-1124 SLADKIEVQK
+1124 SLADKIAAQK

-1153 QVKPESVTATPS
+1153 QVKPEPVTSMTS
-1165 INSSMSLVNCNNMTK
+1165 SNSSMSLVNCNNMTK

-1185 RTAEKMN
+1185 RAAEKMN
-1192 SALLERERE
+1192 ATLLERERE
-1201 REREKEREQEQQQ
+1201 KEKEREQEQQQ
-1214 QQRKSKGKRYRD
+1214 RKPKGKRYRD

-1312 IFSNKPPSNNT
+1312 IFSTKPAPNNT
-1323 GYIATTP
+1323 GCITTTP
-1330 IVRTLMKTER
+1330 IVRTLIKTER

-1345 LGKPTVVKK
+1345 LGKPAMVKK
-1354 MTPVPIKPKELV
+1354 IAPVPIKPKEVV

-1372 TVSSSASAVPK
+1372 SVSSSASAVPR

-1393 MVKVSPKVNTP
+1393 MVKVAPKVNTP
-1404 VLLTPPKD
+1404 VLLAPPKD
-1412 PVPIAPRPAHKRK
+1412 LIPIAPRPAQKRK

-1434 TDEEKDNEN
+1434 TDEEKDTDS
-1443 EMDGPGS
+1443 EMGPGPGT
-1450 TNRMVPKLPTTPI
+1450 TNRMVPKLPSTPI
-1463 NNRPP
+1463 NNRP
-1468 SAAAMPQKQNGL
+1468 SATTVVPQKQNGL

-1500 LPTHPPARTIPPPP
+1500 LPTHSSPRTIPPPP

-1528 AKVASPSSPVVAKS
+1528 AKVASPSTPVVAKS
-1542 SPTESRFL
+1542 SPTESSFL

-1652 QLTVTEPPASPVPGQ
+1652 QLTITEPPASPVSSQ

-1717 KNGTGNGGPGSAVP
+1717 KNGTGNGGPGGVVP
-1731 GPHVPHSAPVT
+1731 GSQVAHAALVT
-1742 SSGAGSGG
+1742 SSGVEA
-1750 ERVIDSPPPT
+1750 VIESPPPT
-1760 ATSNS
+1760 ATSNT

>member
-1 MSDCAVLGCKPEP
+1 M
-14 GASVHCLPKN
+14 
-24 PALRQ
+24 Q
-29 KWMDFINGHR
+29 
-39 SSRPS
+39 
-44 NTEAAA
+44 
-50 LCLRADVACQCSLP
+50 
-64 AIRTVGTQL
+64 
-73 SERRLVC
+73 
-80 SRSVG
+80 
-85 VQTKLPSAGAGV
+85 
-97 GAAETRPAEQSKGGI
+97 
-112 VSASQKAPPSPP
+112 
-124 ITWTQPEIEDD
+124 
-135 DHYVTVEESGETVSS
+135 EESGETVSS

-171 SLSRHLTEQHSVLP
+171 SLSLHLTEQHSVLP
-185 SCVDKLLDIVVLKQ
+185 SCVDKLLDIAVLKQ
-199 AASGGETDKGAQ
+199 AASGGEEDKGAQ

-221 KHAEDI
+221 KHAEDV

-232 QCSESSDATQ
+232 QSSESSDATQ
-242 TPGDKE
+242 TLGDKE
-248 MEEERIMEE
+248 MEEERIMEQ
-257 EGDEAEPEAEGN
+257 EGGEAEPEPEEEGN

-281 NAEIPDS
+281 NTEIPDT
-288 SEPSVSKNGVPA
+288 SEKSVGRNGVPA
-300 ENNTQSF
+300 ENNTRSF

-323 VHYNSASHIQKMTTG
+323 VHYNSASHIQRMTTG
-338 SAKQIGEND
+338 SGKQGGEND

-387 VLHQSRSRNAG
+387 VLHQSRSRNA
-398 IAAQAANGA
+398 ANS
-407 AVAASLGSSTTTAP
+407 AVATATLEGGTTTAP
-421 NDAVTTSA
+421 NTVVTTSG
-429 SGTTQLVTTT
+429 SGTNQLVTTT

-452 KDGEQIQTSQVA
+452 KDGEQIQASPVA

-498 SLFAAGAAS
+498 SLFAAGAAP
-507 GATVPQLVPQPQ
+507 GAAVPQLVPQPQ

-544 LTQCVPFVGLSTGQQ
+544 LTQCVPFVGLSTAQQ
-559 ALLTQRLSSLQ
+559 ALLTQRLNSLQ
-570 NQWPS
+570 SQWPS
-575 AGAPVSAQSCLEEQN
+575 AGVPTSVQPCPEEQK
-590 QAIKCESE
+590 QAIECERE
-598 RNRQDSEETVKEKV
+598 QERQDGEETVKEKV
-612 SDQVKDITGDN
+612 LDQIKDRNN

-637 DSKELAQCPNIES
+637 DSKEFALSPNIES
-650 KVKVENSED
+650 KVKVENNED
-659 NGKAHRDSTTDGDS
+659 NGKALRDSTTDGDS

-700 SKNLS
+700 NKNLS

-724 LSPDSTPRKSQSGTS
+724 LSPDSTPQKSQSGTS

-750 PITDALTNN
+750 PSTNALNNN
-759 QTRSHCNAVG
+759 QTRPHCAAMG
-769 SVQPD
+769 SVYPD

-791 SRSEADAASPPH
+791 SRSEADAASPPR

-835 AAEHLQSLVGFTR
+835 ATGLEHLQGLVGFTR
-848 HGQSS
+848 HTQSS

-868 GEDETEATGSQAID
+868 GEDDAEASGSQAID
-882 LSSTRGKHRQRD
+882 LSSTRGKNRQRD
-894 LGKEGQGD
+894 FGREGQGD

-941 QCEVSGDK
+941 QWEGHGDK

-968 DEYEDEEGGGGQRA
+968 DEYEDEEGGGGQRT
-982 KRKKRK
+982 KRKKQK

-1017 PSSLSHNMDHPE
+1017 PSSLSHAMDHPE
-1029 IPAGALHSL
+1029 ISSGALHSL

-1054 LSLTPSVIGDGSKV
+1054 LSLTPSVVGDGSKL
-1068 PVFPNPPNITRF
+1068 PVFPNPPTITRF
-1080 SSSLLSQSLS
+1080 SNSLLSQSLS

-1095 SHYLSNGDDYE
+1095 SHYLSNGGDCE
-1106 SALDLSMGK
+1106 AALDLSMGK
-1115 NSKSVSSSS
+1115 NNSKSASSSS
-1124 SLADKIEVQK
+1124 SLADKIAAQK

-1153 QVKPESVTATPS
+1153 QVKPESVTAMPS
-1165 INSSMSLVNCNNMTK
+1165 TNSSMSLVNCNNMTK

-1185 RTAEKMN
+1185 RAAEKMN
-1192 SALLERERE
+1192 ATLLE
-1201 REREKEREQEQQQ
+1201 REREKEREKEKEQEQ

-1312 IFSNKPPSNNT
+1312 IFSNKPPPNNT
-1323 GYIATTP
+1323 GCITTTP
-1330 IVRTLMKTER
+1330 IVRTLIKTER

-1345 LGKPTVVKK
+1345 LGKPAVVKK
-1354 MTPVPIKPKELV
+1354 ITPVPIKPKEIA

-1372 TVSSSASAVPK
+1372 SVSSSASAVPK
-1383 TKLETTSNIT
+1383 TKLETTSNVT
-1393 MVKVSPKVNTP
+1393 MVKVAPKVNTP
-1404 VLLTPPKD
+1404 LLLAPPKD
-1412 PVPIAPRPAHKRK
+1412 PVPIAPRPAQKRK

-1443 EMDGPGS
+1443 EMGPGPGS
-1450 TNRMVPKLPTTPI
+1450 INRMVPKVPTTPI

-1468 SAAAMPQKQNGL
+1468 AATVVPQKQNGL

-1490 INTLSREQLA
+1490 INTLSREQLS
-1500 LPTHPPARTIPPPP
+1500 LPTHTPPRTIPPPP

-1528 AKVASPSSPVVAKS
+1528 AKVASPSTPVVAKS
-1542 SPTESRFL
+1542 SPTESSFL

-1621 PLSGGK
+1621 SLSGGK

-1652 QLTVTEPPASPVPGQ
+1652 QLTVTEPPTPPMAGQ
-1667 PVPKETLTGRCDAC
+1667 PMPKETLTGRCDAC

-1717 KNGTGNGGPGSAVP
+1717 KNGTGNGGPGSVVP
-1731 GPHVPHSAPVT
+1731 GSQVPPSTPVT
-1742 SSGAGSGG
+1742 TSGAGSGG
-1750 ERVIDSPPPT
+1750 EMVIESPPPM

>member
-1 MSDCAVLGCKPEP
+1 MMLALLLNMLTNIPQYSVEYNELMCSTCVSITGVQIKLLTA
-14 GASVHCLPKN
+14 GA
-24 PALRQ
+24 A
-29 KWMDFINGHR
+29 
-39 SSRPS
+39 
-44 NTEAAA
+44 
-50 LCLRADVACQCSLP
+50 
-64 AIRTVGTQL
+64 VGT
-73 SERRLVC
+73 E
-80 SRSVG
+80 
-85 VQTKLPSAGAGV
+85 
-97 GAAETRPAEQSKGGI
+97 ETTLAEQYVGGLI
-112 VSASQKAPPSPP
+112 STYERPPPSPP
-124 ITWTQPEIEDD
+124 PDWSQPEIEDD
-135 DHYVTVEESGETVSS
+135 DQCVTVEESGEKVSS
-150 ESNGVAE
+150 ESNGAAE
-157 WLCPLCQKGQADRS
+157 WLCPLCQKGQPDRS
-171 SLSRHLTEQHSVLP
+171 SLSLHLTEQHSVLP
-185 SCVDKLLDIVVLKQ
+185 TCVDRLLDIAVLKQ
-199 AASGGETDKGAQ
+199 SASGAKEDKGAL
-211 KSADAESSQL
+211 KSSDAVLSQL
-221 KHAEDI
+221 KPAEDV

-232 QCSESSDATQ
+232 QSSESSDATQ
-242 TPGDKE
+242 TLGDKE
-248 MEEERIMEE
+248 MEEERIKEQ
-257 EGDEAEPEAEGN
+257 EGGEAEPQPEEEGN

-276 QNATE
+276 QNTAE
-281 NAEIPDS
+281 NTEIPDA
-288 SEPSVSKNGVPA
+288 SEKSVGKNGVPA
-300 ENNTQSF
+300 ANNTRSF

-323 VHYNSASHIQKMTTG
+323 VHYNSASHIQRMTTG
-338 SAKQIGEND
+338 SAKQGGESD

-387 VLHQSRSRNAG
+387 VLHQTRSRNAG
-398 IAAQAANGA
+398 IVANAANS
-407 AVAASLGSSTTTAP
+407 AVATGGLGGS
-421 NDAVTTSA
+421 VTSA
-429 SGTTQLVTTT
+429 SNTIVSTSGNGTSQLVTTT

-452 KDGEQIQTSQVA
+452 KDGEQIQTTQVA

-484 LTSSPSTLSHSLLP
+484 LTSSPNTLSHSLLP
-498 SLFAAGAAS
+498 SLFAAGAAP
-507 GATVPQLVPQPQ
+507 GAAAPQLVPQPQ

-533 QQHQENQQGQL
+533 QQHPENQQGQL
-544 LTQCVPFVGLSTGQQ
+544 LTQCVPFVGLSTAQQ
-559 ALLTQRLSSLQ
+559 ALLTQRLNSLQ

-575 AGAPVSAQSCLEEQN
+575 AGIPTNIQPCVEEQKQSIN
-590 QAIKCESE
+590 SE
-598 RNRQDSEETVKEKV
+598 REQEKQDSDGAVEEKV
-612 SDQVKDITGDN
+612 SDQVKDKVK
-623 WTTENIKTEKLKEE
+623 WTTVNIKTEKVEEE
-637 DSKELAQCPNIES
+637 DSREFAQGLNIES
-650 KVKVENSED
+650 KVKSESNED
-659 NGKAHRDSTTDGDS
+659 NGKAHRDGTTDGDS
-673 STNQLDLEGD
+673 SSNQMDLEGD
-683 KAASL
+683 KAVSL
-688 NLSPAGTEKSLR
+688 TLSPAGPEKNLQNN
-700 SKNLS
+700 NLS
-705 PSASVPSNS
+705 PSASMPSNS
-714 SLSPV
+714 SLSPL

-724 LSPDSTPRKSQSGTS
+724 LSPDSTPQKSQSGTS

-750 PITDALTNN
+750 PSTNALTNN
-759 QTRSHCNAVG
+759 QTRPHCNTMA
-769 SVQPD
+769 SIYPD

-791 SRSEADAASPPH
+791 SRSEADAASPPR

-824 SQARHAKQRQR
+824 RQARHAKQRQR
-835 AAEHLQSLVGFTR
+835 ATELQHLQGVAGFTR
-848 HGQSS
+848 NAQSS
-853 DNDYDDEESSLIIAE
+853 DNDFDDEESSLIIAE
-868 GEDETEATGSQAID
+868 GEDDAEASGSQAID
-882 LSSTRGKHRQRD
+882 LSSTRGKRRQRD
-894 LGKEGQGD
+894 FGREGQGD

-926 GSLREGPESP
+926 ESLREGPESP
-936 AKDEA
+936 AKDET
-941 QCEVSGDK
+941 QREVHGDK

-968 DEYEDEEGGGGQRA
+968 DEYEDEEGGGGQRS

-988 GEFERDEVEV
+988 GEFECDEVEV

-1017 PSSLSHNMDHPE
+1017 PSSQSHSMDQ
-1029 IPAGALHSL
+1029 IPSGALHTL
-1038 PLSLAPFS
+1038 PLSLASFS

-1054 LSLTPSVIGDGSKV
+1054 LSLTPSLVGDGSKV
-1068 PVFPNPPNITRF
+1068 PVFPNPPTITRF

-1095 SHYLSNGDDYE
+1095 SHYLSNGGDCE

-1115 NSKSVSSSS
+1115 NNSKSASSSS
-1124 SLADKIEVQK
+1124 SLADKIAAQK

-1153 QVKPESVTATPS
+1153 QVKPESVTAM
-1165 INSSMSLVNCNNMTK
+1165 SSSNTSTSLVNCNNLTK

-1185 RTAEKMN
+1185 RANAT
-1192 SALLERERE
+1192 LLERERE
-1201 REREKEREQEQQQ
+1201 KEKEKEREQEQ

-1312 IFSNKPPSNNT
+1312 IFSNKPAGNNT
-1323 GYIATTP
+1323 GCITTTP

-1345 LGKPTVVKK
+1345 LGKPAVVKK
-1354 MTPVPIKPKELV
+1354 ITPVPIKPKEFV

-1372 TVSSSASAVPK
+1372 PVSSSASAVPK
-1383 TKLETTSNIT
+1383 TKLETTSNVT
-1393 MVKVSPKVNTP
+1393 MVKVAPKVNPP
-1404 VLLTPPKD
+1404 VLLPPPKD
-1412 PVPIAPRPAHKRK
+1412 PIPIAPRPSQKRK
-1425 LEEESEEEK
+1425 LDDESEEEK
-1434 TDEEKDNEN
+1434 TDEEKDHEN
-1443 EMDGPGS
+1443 EMGPGPWT
-1450 TNRMVPKLPTTPI
+1450 TNRMVPKLPSTPI

-1468 SAAAMPQKQNGL
+1468 ATTVVSQKQNGL

-1500 LPTHPPARTIPPPP
+1500 LPTHTTPRTIPPPP

-1528 AKVASPSSPVVAKS
+1528 AKVASPSTPVVAKS
-1542 SPTESRFL
+1542 SPTESSFL
-1550 PHSSSRRPRTHLSC
+1550 THSSSRRPRTHLSC

-1652 QLTVTEPPASPVPGQ
+1652 QLTVTDPPASPMAGQ
-1667 PVPKETLTGRCDAC
+1667 SVPKETLTGRCDAC
-1681 NVSFESRAAARA
+1681 NISFESRAAARA

-1731 GPHVPHSAPVT
+1731 SSQVSHSTQVT

-1750 ERVIDSPPPT
+1750 EMVIESPPPT